1 MAILHR
7 GSRSLTVKSS
17 KYFLW
22 SIIAFLL
29 PIAYWVYLFKV
40 GDWSKFTNGYNY
52 LPCVFFFVAYYY
64 WRKAKIFRV
73 GARGE
78 KQVVKYLKKYLPNQY
93 RIFSNCQINEKNCED
108 EIDIL
113 IVGENGIFAIE
124 VKNHNGFIR
133 GAEEDDKWKQ
143 EKIGKHGKTYCN
155 NMKNPIRQTK
165 RHAHNIAQ
173 YLRSQGIRRQ
183 WVEGILVF
191 SNPEANVFVETTKTK
206 VFTSCEDVE
215 NYILNYEPRVE
226 LSRDDFKR
234 IIKQLRML
242 C

>member
-1 MAILHR
+1 MAILHK
-7 GSRSLTVKSS
+7 GSRSLNVKAS

-22 SIIAFLL
+22 CIILLLL
-29 PIAYWVYLFKV
+29 PIAYWIYLFKFS
-40 GDWSKFTNGYNY
+40 DWSSFGNIYNY
-52 LPCVFFFVAYYY
+52 LPCIFFFMAYYY
-64 WRKAKIFRV
+64 WRRAKIFRV
-73 GARGE
+73 GAKGE
-78 KQVVKYLKKYLPNQY
+78 KQILKHLKKYLPNQY
-93 RIFSNCQINEKNCED
+93 RIFTNCRLNEKKCAD

-113 IVGENGIFAIE
+113 VVGENGIFAIE

-133 GAEEDDKWKQ
+133 GSEEEDEWKQ

-155 NMKNPIRQTK
+155 KMKNPIRQTK

-191 SNPEANVFVETTKTK
+191 SNPDASVFVKTTKTK
-206 VFTSCEDVE
+206 VFTSSEDVE
-215 NYILNYEPRVE
+215 NYILNYEPSIE
-226 LSRDDFKR
+226 FSRDDFKR
-234 IIKQLRML
+234 TIKCLRML